1 MAKLTPSLQADHA
14 FSAQH
19 GCKPMGSKFP
29 YKWPFALDLLKR
41 QYDANKTQ
49 RLLAFQTPYFDRL
62 GPNIELRLFGEVGY
76 LTFDPEN
83 LEAILSTNFEGLLP
97 KRINLGLK
105 SLTDFLDYEL
115 GSRSSALRSFLG
127 EGIFTQDGP
136 RWKHSRELLR
146 RPFLRMQYQN
156 LKGFGEHIDDLISSL
171 QNSTGVVDLQP
182 LFFRFTLA
190 TTTALIFGQPI
201 KSFENEEQHTFTSSF
216 DYASFIS
223 AIRIRL
229 ADFCWAYK
237 PSKYVQACDRVK
249 EYASGFVKQAL
260 ESNTNRKQATDSQ
273 YAFIQDLF
281 DEYND
286 PILVRDQLVNVLI
299 AGRDTTACLLSWTL

>member
-1 MAKLTPSLQADHA
+1 MLIPSLQADHA
-14 FSAQH
+14 FGAQH

-97 KRINLGLK
+97 KRINLRPK
-105 SLTDFLDYEL
+105 SLTVFPDYEL
-115 GSRSSALRSFLG
+115 GSRSRALRSFLG

-146 RPFLRMQYQN
+146 RPFVRMQYQN
-156 LKGFGEHIDDLISSL
+156 LKGFGEHIDDMISSL
-171 QNSTGVVDLQP
+171 QSSTGVVDLQP

-229 ADFCWAYK
+229 ADFCWAYN
-237 PSKYVQACDRVK
+237 PSKYVQACNRVK

-260 ESNTNRKQATDSQ
+260 EDNTDRKQATDSQ

-286 PILVRDQLVNVLI
+286 PVLVRDQLVNVLI